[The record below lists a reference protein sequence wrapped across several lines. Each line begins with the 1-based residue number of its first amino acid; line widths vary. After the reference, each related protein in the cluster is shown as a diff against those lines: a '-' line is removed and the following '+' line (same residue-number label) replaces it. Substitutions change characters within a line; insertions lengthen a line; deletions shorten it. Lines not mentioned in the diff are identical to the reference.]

1 MTGTNKNI
9 DFHNNLLE
17 FTEYA
22 YEHEDVL
29 PHRYVFVLTN
39 RCNLKCSFC
48 FQEKKVMNSNM
59 KFEDWVNLLEQI
71 PQNARVTLTGGE
83 PLIFPNFR
91 ELFKIVASK
100 AHCNIISNGLL
111 LSYELIDEM
120 LKYDNFKVLSISI
133 DNITNSIRDVS
144 PKEWSELEEKL
155 RYFVKKRDALKSSC
169 VLDIKTTILD
179 ENAKDLFEIYRYC
192 VEDLGC
198 DTHGFQ
204 FLKGSYLQH
213 SDKIYDADKMY
224 EKSHAYVY
232 GEFAEIKK
240 QLKQIQEYNQA
251 KKKKSFLHP
260 KVGSLIQE
268 DSLAQ
273 LDCINEEAMNYKD
286 FKPCKFPWS
295 SVHINYDGNLCPCMA
310 ISMGNVKEMRLE
322 EIIFGKAFGA
332 FKSVIKKEGLVEGC
346 NRCGWLKPKN
356 EVKD

>member
-17 FTEYA
+17 FTDYA

-59 KFEDWVNLLEQI
+59 KFDDWVNLLEQI
-71 PQNARVTLTGGE
+71 PKNARVTLTGGE
-83 PLIFPNFR
+83 PLMFPNFM

-100 AHCNIISNGLL
+100 VQCNIISNGLL
-111 LSYELIDEM
+111 LSHELIDEI

-133 DNITNSIRDVS
+133 DNIGNTIRDVS
-144 PKEWSELEEKL
+144 KKEWDELEDNL
-155 RYFVKKRDALKSSC
+155 RYFVKKRDELKSDC

-179 ENAKDLFEIYRYC
+179 ENASELFNIYKYC
-192 VEDLGC
+192 IENLGC

-204 FLKGSYLQH
+204 MLKGSYLQH
-213 SDKIYDADKMY
+213 ADKIYDLDKIH

-232 GEFAEIKK
+232 EEYEEIKK
-240 QLKQIQEYNQA
+240 QLKHIQEYNSQ
-251 KKKKSFLHP
+251 KSRKSFLHP
-260 KVGSLIQE
+260 KVGSLIKD
-268 DSLAQ
+268 DSLEQ
-273 LDCINEEAMNYKD
+273 LDSVNKAEMNYSD

-295 SVHINYDGNLCPCMA
+295 SVHVNYDGNLCPCMA
-310 ISMGNVKEMRLE
+310 VSMGNVKDMSLE
-322 EIIFGKAFGA
+322 EIIFGDAFSEFKAI
-332 FKSVIKKEGLVEGC
+332 IKKEGLVEGC
-346 NRCGWLKPKN
+346 NRCGWLKPKK
-356 EVKD
+356 EVVE